1 MSGQE
6 LLESNKTRVIKELAD
21 ENDAIRRCVALE
33 GETSFYQWF
42 NDDAL
47 VPPFGDRKER
57 TEMIE
62 ARIRNHK
69 GSVQNEETSGKES
82 QQKAES

>member
-1 MSGQE
+1 MSDTE
-6 LLESNKTRVIKELAD
+6 KERLIKEIAD
-21 ENDAIRRCVALE
+21 ENDATRRCVALE
-33 GETSFYQWF
+33 GEASFYQWF

-47 VPPFGDRKER
+47 VPPFGDRRER
-57 TEMIE
+57 TKMIE

-69 GSVQNEETSGKES
+69 GSVQNEETSGEES